1 MQETNI
7 NFQKICWKK
16 NQSFIKEIRT
26 KVFIEE
32 QNIPI
37 DLEWDTYDITAKHFA
52 VFKNGQPI
60 AYARVVQKEGALWIG
75 RMAVDKSQRSKGI
88 GSFLIQQAIK
98 ATRSLNPNQ
107 EIYVSAQLAAIDF
120 YKKNKF
126 ETVGEQYLDAGIFH
140 KDMKLVR

>member
-37 DLEWDTYDITAKHFA
+37 DLEWDTYDITA
-52 VFKNGQPI
+52 NILQ
-60 AYARVVQKEGALWIG
+60 
-75 RMAVDKSQRSKGI
+75 
-88 GSFLIQQAIK
+88 FLK
-98 ATRSLNPNQ
+98 TDNQ
-107 EIYVSAQLAAIDF
+107 LPTQE
-120 YKKNKF
+120 
-126 ETVGEQYLDAGIFH
+126 
-140 KDMKLVR
+140 